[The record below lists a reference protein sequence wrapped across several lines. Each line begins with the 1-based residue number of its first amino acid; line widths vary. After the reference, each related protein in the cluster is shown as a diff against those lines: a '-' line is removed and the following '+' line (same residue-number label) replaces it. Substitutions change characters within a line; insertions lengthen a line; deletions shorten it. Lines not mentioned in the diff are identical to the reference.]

1 MADTEDNDTEMQLE
15 TIKIISDYQKTKY
28 DNLNTINQM
37 SSSIRNEKILVCK
50 PNKRGLCVLHGIKIK
65 KLSISSKK
73 WVDRGG
79 NKGYGWKTSK
89 VPRYICEVK
98 SKEEWSQELSDA

>member
-1 MADTEDNDTEMQLE
+1 MDGF
-15 TIKIISDYQKTKY
+15 S
-28 DNLNTINQM
+28 
-37 SSSIRNEKILVCK
+37 VCY
-50 PNKRGLCVLHGIKIK
+50 VLHGIKMK

-98 SKEEWSQELSDA
+98 RNGQNDSAVVPRIECVIPFEYLECVIPRGT